1 MCLPVL
7 SFQLNA
13 ARKGTEPATNTRHC
27 RSVSTFYHVLLVT
40 DVTKSLRLWHSLN
53 PISSDKLWQAAQE
66 AATAY
71 LSTSPQSGSVH
82 TWAWKSREV
91 VMDFSRSIYSV
102 YILHIYIYVYILWMA
117 HRGSSKQNCQSRNV
131 PMGPTIS
138 SNLFCA
144 CRWSVKS
151 ETLEKVGKS
160 SWPQLW

>member
-27 RSVSTFYHVLLVT
+27 RSVSTFYNVLLVT

-102 YILHIYIYVYILWMA
+102 YILHIYICILYIYIQCLHIYIYSAHIVYTAYACFCFWSQVCWLNF
-117 HRGSSKQNCQSRNV
+117 SPSKS
-131 PMGPTIS
+131 I
-138 SNLFCA
+138 
-144 CRWSVKS
+144 
-151 ETLEKVGKS
+151 
-160 SWPQLW
+160 